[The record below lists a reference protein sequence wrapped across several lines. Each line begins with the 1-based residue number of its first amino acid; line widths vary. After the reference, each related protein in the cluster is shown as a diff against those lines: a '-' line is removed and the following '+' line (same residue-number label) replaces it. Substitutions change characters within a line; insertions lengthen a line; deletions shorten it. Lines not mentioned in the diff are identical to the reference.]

1 MEGSDPQMR
10 SREGDADEAFQ
21 NTKGLRSHEREK
33 RFHLTSRR
41 EDGFGGRGR
50 QVASRFVA
58 SAAQTVTQEHP
69 VPGGAL
75 SW

>member
-1 MEGSDPQMR
+1 MR

-33 RFHLTSRR
+33 CFHLTSHQ
-41 EDGFGGRGR
+41 GGGEGR

-69 VPGGAL
+69 VPRGAL